1 MIKTEPAAM
10 SVVPRVR
17 KPLVAPS
24 VRITDAGA
32 WAEGAHIGKD
42 TLEWVAEPISRGYN
56 GGGS

>member
-1 MIKTEPAAM
+1 M